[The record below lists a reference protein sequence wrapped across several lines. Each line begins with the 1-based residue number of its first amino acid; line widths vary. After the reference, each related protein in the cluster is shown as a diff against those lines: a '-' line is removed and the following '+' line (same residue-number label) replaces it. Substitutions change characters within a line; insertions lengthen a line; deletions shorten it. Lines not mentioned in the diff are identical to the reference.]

1 MFSSNGSLNTAYT
14 IEWQDGSADTTF
26 LANVAGNYVITVSNA
41 CATDADSILVYDQPT
56 IFTDTLAC
64 NLAHQIVG
72 TYAPNGSLWASSNPE
87 ISFSNTSAANPLVN
101 TTMAGIYNVTLTDP
115 ICQTQLSAAIEFPPN
130 LSISLIDT
138 SICIGTNFNLIPVF
152 NNVSPIQ
159 NGYVNPISL
168 IWEDNSTNIVRVI
181 NASGI
186 YTATVSNECYS
197 KSASA
202 TVQLKPCDIE
212 VPNIINLSST
222 VGNNLFFV
230 QYNGIAEFNCLIFNR
245 WGNLIYEYNDP
256 AGTWDGKTADG
267 KPVVEGT
274 YFYKIVG
281 RFDGL
286 EEDFVKHGFVVV
298 KY

>member
-1 MFSSNGSLNTAYT
+1 
-14 IEWQDGSADTTF
+14 
-26 LANVAGNYVITVSNA
+26 
-41 CATDADSILVYDQPT
+41 
-56 IFTDTLAC
+56 
-64 NLAHQIVG
+64 
-72 TYAPNGSLWASSNPE
+72 
-87 ISFSNTSAANPLVN
+87 
-101 TTMAGIYNVTLTDP
+101 
-115 ICQTQLSAAIEFPPN
+115 
-130 LSISLIDT
+130 
-138 SICIGTNFNLIPVF
+138 VF
-152 NNVSPIQ
+152 NNVLPIQ

-168 IWEDNSTNIVRVI
+168 IWEDNSTGVVRVI
-181 NASGI
+181 NAAGV
-186 YTATVSNECYS
+186 YTATVSNECYTNN
-197 KSASA
+197 A
-202 TVQLKPCDIE
+202 TSTVTLKPCDIE

-230 QYNGIAEFNCLIFNR
+230 QYNGIADFNCMIFNR

-286 EEDFVKHGFVVV
+286 EEEFVKHGFVVV